1 MGLEGILDGEL
12 MQAELRLDP
21 PQEIEP
27 GLVQADPDH
36 VPGLARPFPGLLD
49 RDLPHAPAPR
59 IDCRRDDAGHALGLN
74 GDELERVCHDDPTH
88 NSSGRCHD
96 VTRMRRS
103 ASADAGWWWIR
114 VRRGTLARRP
124 QGIDPMTKT
133 VTSLFHSEHHATAAA
148 SHLKQAGIPADD
160 IDIWTTPHNL
170 APLLEDLGVSRTDA
184 HAYAEGV
191 IRGGTVVIVKCDAS
205 AVDEVVGILDKEGVL
220 DLDEQQAAWR
230 SEGWEGPAAAEQA
243 GDLTGSSEMA
253 RSRTDSTGAEQTE
266 VVVHG
271 RIRIQSRRAER
282 PVQE

>member
-1 MGLEGILDGEL
+1 
-12 MQAELRLDP
+12 
-21 PQEIEP
+21 
-27 GLVQADPDH
+27 
-36 VPGLARPFPGLLD
+36 
-49 RDLPHAPAPR
+49 
-59 IDCRRDDAGHALGLN
+59 
-74 GDELERVCHDDPTH
+74 
-88 NSSGRCHD
+88 
-96 VTRMRRS
+96 
-103 ASADAGWWWIR
+103 
-114 VRRGTLARRP
+114 LARRP

-148 SHLKQAGIPADD
+148 SHLKQAGLPADD

-243 GDLTGSSEMA
+243 SDLTRSPEMA
-253 RSRTDSTGAEQTE
+253 RPRTDSTAAERTE
-266 VVVHG
+266 AVVHG
-271 RIRIQSRRAER
+271 RIRIQSRKAER

>member
-1 MGLEGILDGEL
+1 
-12 MQAELRLDP
+12 
-21 PQEIEP
+21 
-27 GLVQADPDH
+27 
-36 VPGLARPFPGLLD
+36 
-49 RDLPHAPAPR
+49 
-59 IDCRRDDAGHALGLN
+59 
-74 GDELERVCHDDPTH
+74 
-88 NSSGRCHD
+88 
-96 VTRMRRS
+96 
-103 ASADAGWWWIR
+103 
-114 VRRGTLARRP
+114 
-124 QGIDPMTKT
+124 MTKT

-220 DLDEQQAAWR
+220 DLDEQQAVWR
-230 SEGWEGPAAAEQA
+230 SEGWEGPVAAEQA